1 LKALADDLAA
11 AVSVRAEA
19 SYHVASL
26 AAEAGDAAGLQS
38 TLEQLTRVAPQ
49 SLWAQRAS
57 LLRPLS
63 DSAATATATPAA
75 PAPAVTFPTKGQ

>member
-1 LKALADDLAA
+1 
-11 AVSVRAEA
+11 
-19 SYHVASL
+19 VASL